1 MNENGKIVIHRFEST
16 LLRSNALKD
25 PYVRDVIV
33 YLPPN
38 YQKSKSKEYL
48 SIILL
53 PSFGSNA
60 RALLNIDPL
69 GENIEQRLNRLI
81 RRKYIGPTIVVIPD
95 CFTRFGGNQYINS
108 TATGMY
114 ESYIIKEIVPFIRA
128 EYNYSHL
135 GVLGKSSGGYGALY
149 LAMKYPR
156 IFEGIAA
163 HAPDSGFEYCYLPEF
178 PKVVQNLSKNK
189 GVKKWLLEFWKKNEG
204 YTPEDRATLN
214 IVAMAAHYSP
224 NPKNKETGFDL
235 PFDSYSGEIYSSVW
249 KRWLSRDPIRMV
261 TRYRKNIEKLKCVYI
276 DCGNKDEFNINLGT
290 RILHSKLTGMDINHY
305 YEEFDGGHTNI
316 SYRLDKSLSKLY
328 ADLSS

>member
-1 MNENGKIVIHRFEST
+1 MNENGIIVIHRFESS

-38 YQKSKSKEYL
+38 YRKSKSKEYL
-48 SIILL
+48 TVILL

-69 GENIEQRLNRLI
+69 GENIEQRLNRLMK
-81 RRKYIGPTIVVIPD
+81 RKYIGPMIVVIPD
-95 CFTRFGGNQYINS
+95 CFTKFGGNQYIDS

-114 ESYIIKEIVPFIRA
+114 ESYIIKEIVPFVQR
-128 EYNYSHL
+128 EYNCSHL
-135 GVLGKSSGGYGALY
+135 GILGKSSGGYGALY
-149 LAMKYPR
+149 LAMKYHT
-156 IFEGIAA
+156 IFDGFAA

-178 PKVVQNLSKNK
+178 PKVVQVLSKNK
-189 GVKKWLLEFWKKNEG
+189 GVKKWLFKFWKKNDCC
-204 YTPEDRATLN
+204 TPEDRATLN
-214 IVAMAAHYSP
+214 IVAMGAHYSP
-224 NPKNKETGFDL
+224 NPENKETGFDL
-235 PFDSYSGEIYSSVW
+235 PFDSYSGEICSSVW
-249 KRWLSRDPIRMV
+249 KRWLLRDPIRMV
-261 TRYRKNIEKLKCVYI
+261 TRYRMSFERLRCVYI

-290 RILHSKLTGMDINHY
+290 RILHSKLCGMDIKHF

-328 ADLSS
+328 SDLSS

>member
-1 MNENGKIVIHRFEST
+1 MNENGMIVIHRFESS

-38 YQKSKSKEYL
+38 YRKSKSKEYL
-48 SIILL
+48 TVILL

-69 GENIEQRLNRLI
+69 GENIEQRLNRLMK
-81 RRKYIGPTIVVIPD
+81 RKYIGPMIVVIPD
-95 CFTRFGGNQYINS
+95 CFTKFGGNQYIDS

-114 ESYIIKEIVPFIRA
+114 ESYIIKEIVPFIQR
-128 EYNYSHL
+128 EYNCSHL
-135 GVLGKSSGGYGALY
+135 GILGKSSGGYGALY
-149 LAMKYPR
+149 LAMKYHT
-156 IFEGIAA
+156 IFDGFAA

-178 PKVVQNLSKNK
+178 PKVVQVLRKNK
-189 GVKKWLLEFWKKNEG
+189 GVKKWLFKFWKKNDCC
-204 YTPEDRATLN
+204 TPEDRVTLN
-214 IVAMAAHYSP
+214 IVAMGAHYSP
-224 NPKNKETGFDL
+224 NPENKETGFDL
-235 PFDSYSGEIYSSVW
+235 PFDSYSGEICSSVW

-261 TRYRKNIEKLKCVYI
+261 TRYRMSFERLRCVYI

-290 RILHSKLTGMDINHY
+290 RILHSKLCGMDIKHF

-328 ADLSS
+328 SDLSS

>member
-1 MNENGKIVIHRFEST
+1 MNENGIIVTHRFESS

-38 YQKSKSKEYL
+38 YRKSKSKEYL
-48 SIILL
+48 TVILL

-69 GENIEQRLNRLI
+69 GENIEQRLNRLMK
-81 RRKYIGPTIVVIPD
+81 RKYIGPMIVVIPD
-95 CFTRFGGNQYINS
+95 CFTKFGGNQYIDS

-114 ESYIIKEIVPFIRA
+114 ESYIIKEIVPFIQR
-128 EYNYSHL
+128 EYNCSHL
-135 GVLGKSSGGYGALY
+135 GILGKSSGGYGALY
-149 LAMKYPR
+149 LAMKYHT
-156 IFEGIAA
+156 IFDGFAA

-178 PKVVQNLSKNK
+178 PKVVQVLSKNK
-189 GVKKWLLEFWKKNEG
+189 GVKKWLFKFWKKNDCC
-204 YTPEDRATLN
+204 TPEDRTTLN
-214 IVAMAAHYSP
+214 IVAMGAHYSP
-224 NPKNKETGFDL
+224 NPENKETGFDL
-235 PFDSYSGEIYSSVW
+235 PFDSYSGEICSSVW

-261 TRYRKNIEKLKCVYI
+261 TRYRMSFERLRCAYI

-290 RILHSKLTGMDINHY
+290 RILHSKLCGMGIKHF
-305 YEEFDGGHTNI
+305 YEEFEGGHTNI

-328 ADLSS
+328 SDLSS

>member
-1 MNENGKIVIHRFEST
+1 MNENGKIVVHKFESS

-25 PYVRDVIV
+25 PFVRDVIV

-38 YQKSKSKEYL
+38 YQKSKTEEYL
-48 SIILL
+48 SVILL

-81 RRKYIGPTIVVIPD
+81 RRKRIGPMIVVIPD

-114 ESYIIKEIVPFIRA
+114 ESYITKEIVPFIRT
-128 EYNYSHL
+128 EYTYSRL

-156 IFEGIAA
+156 IFDGIAA

-178 PKVVQNLSKNK
+178 PKVVRNLNTYQ
-189 GVKKWLLEFWKKNEG
+189 GLKKWLRKIWKKNEG

-235 PFDSYSGEIYSSVW
+235 PFDTYSGEIYTRVW

-261 TRYRKNIEKLKCVYI
+261 TRYRKNFEKLKCVYI
-276 DCGNKDEFNINLGT
+276 DCGNRDEFNINLGT
-290 RILHSKLTGMDINHY
+290 RILHSKLREMDISHF

-316 SYRLDKSLSKLY
+316 SYRLDKSLSKLST
-328 ADLSS
+328 DLSS

>member
-1 MNENGKIVIHRFEST
+1 M
-16 LLRSNALKD
+16 
-25 PYVRDVIV
+25 
-33 YLPPN
+33 
-38 YQKSKSKEYL
+38 
-48 SIILL
+48 
-53 PSFGSNA
+53 
-60 RALLNIDPL
+60 
-69 GENIEQRLNRLI
+69 
-81 RRKYIGPTIVVIPD
+81 IVVIPD

-114 ESYIIKEIVPFIRA
+114 ESYITKEIVPFIRT
-128 EYNYSHL
+128 EYTYSRL

-156 IFEGIAA
+156 IFDGIAA

-178 PKVVQNLSKNK
+178 PKVVQNLNK
-189 GVKKWLLEFWKKNEG
+189 YQGLKKWLLKIWKKNEG

-235 PFDSYSGEIYSSVW
+235 PFDTYSGEIYTRVW

-261 TRYRKNIEKLKCVYI
+261 TKYRKNFEKLKCIYI
-276 DCGNKDEFNINLGT
+276 DCGNRDEFNINLGT
-290 RILHSKLTGMDINHY
+290 RILHSKLREMDISHF

-316 SYRLDKSLSKLY
+316 SYRLDKSLSKLST
-328 ADLSS
+328 DLSS